1 VTTFRLDRFGAPKI
15 IRDALGNQTQ
25 LLRGNRTFPGLVTRV
40 VYANGWTNDAFHDVK
55 GLLTKLV
62 QYAPLGPDNDAVT
75 EYAWDPKWER
85 VAQIT
90 MPEGNIMQFP
100 YDSITGN
107 RIWQQDG
114 RGASARVNFR
124 YYASGTG
131 DRLLRAAEYPN
142 PFSSGDRDSVEY
154 DALGNVQTVRQAS
167 GNLIWSARHSTQDD
181 VGRTTSTCTDIDIAG
196 NGGQQCQLRRYDIMD
211 RDSVVTD
218 SGPPMFVNG
227 NLNTPA
233 QSIRVASFYD
243 DEGNLTRLDRLA
255 FNAGVLSIPDT
266 LRTQWEYDDANRRV
280 KEIAGDDKA
289 DSLVYDAAGNITRSV
304 SRRTDPSNPAA
315 RLAVNM
321 SYDALNRL
329 TQRTVPA
336 VSYPARSGMGIPFIA
351 ANNGDSLSISPYPRL
366 RKDSANGLTI
376 DGDVETFSYDVMGA
390 IRTANNG
397 DARVSRT
404 YYSNGLVHAETLKV
418 RNYSDSSFATHV
430 YVTTYEY
437 DLNGRRVAVN
447 YPPGLTTTAGGTFN
461 RARYTYDPGTGALS
475 TVTDVQS
482 NVFTI
487 AYDLQTRADSVMMP
501 GGIVQRFFYDGA
513 SRLVNDFVLN
523 RNVTTPD
530 HFPTTDLRA
539 TTLGYN
545 SRGDRLLIA
554 NGVGSRDTLVASY
567 YGLGYLAASD
577 FSEWTRTINGDSV
590 RSSSSEGFSR
600 DALAN
605 DTTARTDIV
614 GASSQ
619 GFERTVGRTNTR
631 YQPKTGRHVLVRQLD
646 PNAVELRVDSL
657 LYDESGNVIFSWT
670 TFARPDGVARVR
682 EDRASYYGA
691 DGRLRVV
698 DHRTATVNVSNPI
711 PITLD
716 FDEHRYDA
724 LGRRVLSRTQRACV
738 VKLDLVVCPL
748 STIRRTVWDGD
759 QELMEIQQP
768 GYTGASDAVLENDTA
783 FAAPMAIYR
792 PGDVALDLNWFYGRV
807 AYTFGPTLD
816 QPVSITRW
824 AFQRETAGQIAK
836 WLEPFF
842 DRATLERA
850 RRAGQWRVRQR
861 RDAKLQ

>member
-1 VTTFRLDRFGAPKI
+1 
-15 IRDALGNQTQ
+15 
-25 LLRGNRTFPGLVTRV
+25 
-40 VYANGWTNDAFHDVK
+40 
-55 GLLTKLV
+55 
-62 QYAPLGPDNDAVT
+62 
-75 EYAWDPKWER
+75 
-85 VAQIT
+85 
-90 MPEGNIMQFP
+90 
-100 YDSITGN
+100 
-107 RIWQQDG
+107 
-114 RGASARVNFR
+114 
-124 YYASGTG
+124 
-131 DRLLRAAEYPN
+131 
-142 PFSSGDRDSVEY
+142 
-154 DALGNVQTVRQAS
+154 
-167 GNLIWSARHSTQDD
+167 
-181 VGRTTSTCTDIDIAG
+181 
-196 NGGQQCQLRRYDIMD
+196 
-211 RDSVVTD
+211 
-218 SGPPMFVNG
+218 
-227 NLNTPA
+227 
-233 QSIRVASFYD
+233 
-243 DEGNLTRLDRLA
+243 
-255 FNAGVLSIPDT
+255 
-266 LRTQWEYDDANRRV
+266 
-280 KEIAGDDKA
+280 
-289 DSLVYDAAGNITRSV
+289 
-304 SRRTDPSNPAA
+304 
-315 RLAVNM
+315 
-321 SYDALNRL
+321 
-329 TQRTVPA
+329 
-336 VSYPARSGMGIPFIA
+336 
-351 ANNGDSLSISPYPRL
+351 
-366 RKDSANGLTI
+366 
-376 DGDVETFSYDVMGA
+376 
-390 IRTANNG
+390 
-397 DARVSRT
+397 
-404 YYSNGLVHAETLKV
+404 
-418 RNYSDSSFATHV
+418 
-430 YVTTYEY
+430 
-437 DLNGRRVAVN
+437 
-447 YPPGLTTTAGGTFN
+447 
-461 RARYTYDPGTGALS
+461 
-475 TVTDVQS
+475 
-482 NVFTI
+482 
-487 AYDLQTRADSVMMP
+487 
-501 GGIVQRFFYDGA
+501 
-513 SRLVNDFVLN
+513 
-523 RNVTTPD
+523 
-530 HFPTTDLRA
+530 
-539 TTLGYN
+539 
-545 SRGDRLLIA
+545 
-554 NGVGSRDTLVASY
+554 VASY

-698 DHRTATVNVSNPI
+698 DHRTPTVNVSNPI

-738 VKLDLVVCPL
+738 VKLDLVVCPP

-824 AFQRETAGQIAK
+824 AFQRDTAGQIAK